1 MPTKERTE
9 EHTFESETSSSSKVE
24 EYYQKTGTS
33 REWFKEAT
41 EFMPGGNTRGVMYH
55 SPYPSYVDK
64 AQGCRL
70 IDVDGNEFIDFLNNY
85 TSLIHGHAPEQVMQS
100 GIEALKKEGPAPG
113 APTRAEIDWAEH
125 LCHRADA
132 VEHIRFS
139 NSGTEGTMNAIRAAR
154 AYTGN
159 DVIAKFEGHYHGTHD
174 DVQISVHPPEH
185 LAGTESDP
193 NSVPDSAGVPSS
205 KEEEVLT
212 LPFNDA
218 EGTIEKL
225 ERNRS
230 KLAGVIIAP
239 LTGSWVI
246 PAKPSFITRLD
257 EYTTEHDIPLIFDEV
272 ISFRVG
278 YGGAHTR
285 YDVEP
290 DLVTYGKIIGGG
302 FAVGAFG
309 GRTELMEGFDPRGG
323 SRITHSGTFNA
334 NPVTATA
341 GLTALEAYDEAE
353 VERINDLG
361 KTLAEMIRSAG
372 DNHGISL
379 QVNQFGSLF
388 KVYLANDPVENYR
401 DSLQSA
407 SDLEKEL
414 YFELL
419 SEGIRLAPKLMGA
432 LSTPMTEDEINE
444 CADAFDTALE
454 RLRPQIEARA
464 PHLVE
469 N

>member
-1 MPTKERTE
+1 
-9 EHTFESETSSSSKVE
+9 
-24 EYYQKTGTS
+24 
-33 REWFKEAT
+33 
-41 EFMPGGNTRGVMYH
+41 
-55 SPYPSYVDK
+55 
-64 AQGCRL
+64 
-70 IDVDGNEFIDFLNNY
+70 
-85 TSLIHGHAPEQVMQS
+85 
-100 GIEALKKEGPAPG
+100 
-113 APTRAEIDWAEH
+113 
-125 LCHRADA
+125 
-132 VEHIRFS
+132 
-139 NSGTEGTMNAIRAAR
+139 MNAIRAAR

-212 LPFNDA
+212 LPFNDT

-432 LSTPMTEDEINE
+432 LSTPMTEDEIND

>member
-1 MPTKERTE
+1 MTSRERTRE
-9 EHTFESETSSSSKVE
+9 RTSESESHSSSKVE
-24 EYYQKTGTS
+24 EYYDLTATS
-33 REWFKEAT
+33 REWYKEAC
-41 EFMPGGNTRGVMYH
+41 EFMPGGNTRGVLYH
-55 SPYPSYVDK
+55 SPYPSYVAD
-64 AQGCRL
+64 AQGCHMT
-70 IDVDGNEFIDFLNNY
+70 DVDGNEFIDFLNNY
-85 TSLIHGHAPEQVMQS
+85 TSLIHGHAPEQVTQS
-100 GIEALKKEGPAPG
+100 GIEALKGGPAPG

-125 LCHRADA
+125 LCNRADA
-132 VEHIRFS
+132 VEHIRFT
-139 NSGTEGTMNAIRAAR
+139 NSGTEATMNAIRAAR

-174 DVQISVHPPEH
+174 DVQMSVHPPEQ
-185 LAGTESDP
+185 LAGPRSDP

-205 KEEEVLT
+205 KEEEVLA

-218 EGTIEKL
+218 EATIEKL
-225 ERNRS
+225 EQNRS

-246 PAKPSFITRLD
+246 PAEQSFITQLD

-272 ISFRVG
+272 ISFRVE

-285 YDVEP
+285 YNVEP

-302 FAVGAFG
+302 FPVGAFG

-323 SRITHSGTFNA
+323 SKITHSGTFNA

-341 GLTALEAYDEAE
+341 GLTALEQYDETE
-353 VERINDLG
+353 VDRINGLG
-361 KTLAEMIRSAG
+361 ETLAEKLRSIG
-372 DNHGISL
+372 EDHGIGL
-379 QVNQFGSLF
+379 QVNQYGSLF
-388 KVYLANDPVENYR
+388 KVYLTNDPVKDYR
-401 DSLQSA
+401 TSLQSA

-432 LSTPMTEDEINE
+432 ISTPMTEDEINE

-454 RLRPQIEARA
+454 RARPQIEARA
-464 PHLVE
+464 PHLVDG
-469 N
+469 